1 MTPKENK
8 LVAKYLAN
16 NAVTV
21 CPATHSTALTR
32 TVAGIKRN
40 AKGVTIAGS
49 KL

>member
-21 CPATHSTALTR
+21 CPSAEPITVPR
-32 TVAGIKRN
+32 TVSSIERN
-40 AKGVTIAGS
+40 AKGVTIAGV